1 VNVVWPERW
10 MAMSERRPLLDVG
23 AKVFYMDGDKQRIP
37 VT

>member
-1 VNVVWPERW
+1 

-23 AKVFYMDGDKQRIP
+23 AKVFYLDGDKQRVP